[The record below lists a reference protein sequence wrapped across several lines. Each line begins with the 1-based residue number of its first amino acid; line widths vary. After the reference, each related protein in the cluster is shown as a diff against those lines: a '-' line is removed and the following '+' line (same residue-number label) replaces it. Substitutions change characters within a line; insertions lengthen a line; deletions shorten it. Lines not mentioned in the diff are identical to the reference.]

1 MKTSAFR
8 HPDHRPRSRALFEEA
23 WTPGDLVQFEALV
36 SACALVAQSDGW
48 VTPEETRRVCERM
61 RTLPDLDIFDV
72 GDLVEAFEARITDF
86 NRDPDAAQ
94 VIAEGAIRRLRDR
107 PQAARLVASAACAVA
122 SADGGFDAEEREA
135 VLRICALL
143 VLSPQEVDLVAPR
156 RRPT

>member
-86 NRDPDAAQ
+86 NRDPDALRSS
-94 VIAEGAIRRLRDR
+94 RRGRYGDFATARRR
-107 PQAARLVASAACAVA
+107 PGWS
-122 SADGGFDAEEREA
+122 
-135 VLRICALL
+135 
-143 VLSPQEVDLVAPR
+143 PR
-156 RRPT
+156 RRAPSPPPTADLTPRSAKLY